1 MGRWVSP
8 RVAALSAM
16 LLLVMLLVQ
25 GALSPLRGVRADTAS
40 SAPGTF
46 SSPTGGSPTALL
58 IATNPNLEPVN
69 VRAMPTTQSVILVQI
84 AAGDHAIVIET
95 GVTGIDPGTTWV
107 RVSYEG
113 RTGYVRADL
122 VSVMQTVAA
131 TRSPIGSATRSTP
144 TAPLLLATSSAT
156 PETARVTVV
165 PLSPVASLSPSPA
178 ATATGTMP
186 TSTTLTAMITDLTS
200 PVKAGATAMA
210 KVQTVPGAV
219 CAIDVQYLTTT
230 HTTAGL
236 GDITADDTGAV
247 SWTWQVG
254 GQTTPGS
261 WPVVVT
267 CASGGQTAL
276 GRMYLEVT

>member
-25 GALSPLRGVRADTAS
+25 GATSPQRGVRADTAS
-40 SAPGTF
+40 SVSGTF

-58 IATNPNLEPVN
+58 IVTNPNGDPVN
-69 VRAMPTTQSVILVQI
+69 VRAMPTTESAILVQI
-84 AAGDHAIVIET
+84 AAGDRATATET
-95 GVTGIDPGTTWV
+95 NVAGIDPGTTWV

-122 VSVMQTVAA
+122 VSVTQTAA
-131 TRSPIGSATRSTP
+131 VTRSPVGSATRSTP
-144 TAPLLLATSSAT
+144 TAPLLVATSSAT
-156 PETARVTVV
+156 PGTARVTVV
-165 PLSPVASLSPSPA
+165 PLSPVASPSPPAA

-186 TSTTLTAMITDLTS
+186 ASTVPTVTITDLTS
-200 PVKAGATAMA
+200 PVKAGATAIA

-230 HTTAGL
+230 RTTAGL
-236 GDITADDTGAV
+236 GDVTADDTGAV

-254 GQTTPGS
+254 AQTTPGN

>member
-16 LLLVMLLVQ
+16 LVLVMLLVQ
-25 GALSPLRGVRADTAS
+25 GAISPLRGVRADTAS
-40 SAPGTF
+40 SVSGAF

-58 IATNPNLEPVN
+58 IAINPHEDPVN
-69 VRAMPTTQSVILVQI
+69 VRAMPTTESVILVQV
-84 AAGDHAIVIET
+84 AAGDRATVIET
-95 GVTGIDPGTTWV
+95 NVAGIDPGTTWV

-122 VSVMQTVAA
+122 VSVTQTAAA
-131 TRSPIGSATRSTP
+131 TRIPIGSATRSTP
-144 TAPLLLATSSAT
+144 TAPLLVATSSAM
-156 PETARVTVV
+156 PGTARVTVV
-165 PLSPVASLSPSPA
+165 PLSSVASSSAPA
-178 ATATGTMP
+178 AVTATSTMP
-186 TSTTLTAMITDLTS
+186 TSTTPTATITDLTS

-230 HTTAGL
+230 RTTAGL
-236 GDITADDTGAV
+236 GNVTADDTGAV

-254 GQTTPGS
+254 GQTTPGN

>member
-16 LLLVMLLVQ
+16 LVFVMLLVQ
-25 GALSPLRGVRADTAS
+25 GAISPLRGVRADTAS
-40 SAPGTF
+40 SVSGTV

-58 IATNPNLEPVN
+58 IATNPNADPVN
-69 VRAMPTTQSVILVQI
+69 VRAMPTTQSAILVQI
-84 AAGDHAIVIET
+84 AAGDRATVIET
-95 GVTGIDPGTTWV
+95 GVAGIDPDTTWV

-122 VSVMQTVAA
+122 VSVTQTIAA
-131 TRSPIGSATRSTP
+131 TRIPLGSATRSTP
-144 TAPLLLATSSAT
+144 TAPVPVATASAM
-156 PETARVTVV
+156 PGTARVTVV
-165 PLSPVASLSPSPA
+165 PLSSVSSPSPSPV
-178 ATATGTMP
+178 ATATGIMP
-186 TSTTLTAMITDLTS
+186 ATTIPTATITDLTS

-236 GDITADDTGAV
+236 GNVTADDTGAV

-267 CASGGQTAL
+267 CVSGGQTAL